1 MRQREVE
8 RFRGCLDERL
18 CTVQCRLQHVK
29 CLSCQPGTTSIW
41 THHTEASNFLGL
53 GEIKEPDPKW
63 NQNKGGGGVILTWAY
78 WDSFSHRSQISL
90 IPSVL
95 GTDSF
100 IPYLHCWIFTSGTT
114 SHPGVQSIN
123 QSMKRSMNQFIK
135 SMNQIIN
142 KSINES
148 MKQSTNE

>member
-1 MRQREVE
+1 MQKKHKVKQICDDGWD
-8 RFRGCLDERL
+8 RGRL
-18 CTVQCRLQHVK
+18 KDFAVILMIGFAPCSVGC
-29 CLSCQPGTTSIW
+29 SMWQPGTTSIW

-63 NQNKGGGGVILTWAY
+63 NQNKGGGVILTWAY
-78 WDSFSHRSQISL
+78 WDSFSHRSQRSL

-100 IPYLHCWIFTSGTT
+100 IPYLHCCIFTSGTT

-123 QSMKRSMNQFIK
+123 QW
-135 SMNQIIN
+135 IN
-142 KSINES
+142 EQINES
-148 MKQSTNE
+148 INQWIDQWIY